1 MHTRLVLVV
10 LACVIAITQAQT
22 IVKVV
27 IDSADHTTLEALVI
41 KAELVDALVVT
52 SLSTLFAPTDTA
64 FTTDLETIPATLKT
78 KLTDDPINANH
89 KALLQDVLKQHVISA
104 AARILAADLPATA
117 ASKVTLSIGNPLTV
131 KNVAPQIKAGDVE
144 ATVSPADINATN
156 GVVHVID
163 KVLFPASCYRTVVGV
178 ANGSTD
184 HTTLVGLL
192 TAADLVATL
201 SNDTVGTG
209 YTVFAPTNAAFAKI
223 DTAITNCL
231 RLSANKDHLV
241 NLLKYHVVGST
252 VVASGL
258 ADGDSITSLDT
269 AADKYKYASTGNTL
283 TPFDGTASKITT
295 TNLLAT
301 NGVVHVIDTVLIPK
315 GLIAK
320 LVCPSVVTV
329 VVESAAHETLE
340 ALVIRA
346 DLATALAATNTQFT
360 VFAPTDTAFTALPAG
375 DLKSKLT
382 ADPIG
387 ANHKALLQDVLKF
400 HVISAATATLQADV
414 VALVSLLPVDRV
426 STAVA
431 VAGRP
436 DAMVGVAGT
445 VDVTVTT
452 FDLTAP
458 NGVVHVIGSV
468 LLPPSCSRTVVG
480 IATTSTD
487 HTTLVALLTAADLVA
502 TLSIDTVDT
511 GYTVFAP
518 TNAAFAK
525 IDAAT
530 VTCLSLPANKD
541 HLVSLL
547 KYHVVGS
554 TVVAGGLTDG
564 MEITSLDTNSTKYK
578 FASSGNTLTSD
589 GTAAKIITTDLLAT
603 NGVVHIIDTVLIPKG
618 FVANLGCGTP
628 APSVSSASSSSS
640 SLAIVALAATVAF
653 AMFT

>member
-1 MHTRLVLVV
+1 V
-10 LACVIAITQAQT
+10 
-22 IVKVV
+22 
-27 IDSADHTTLEALVI
+27 TTT
-41 KAELVDALVVT
+41 KF
-52 SLSTLFAPTDTA
+52 TLFAPTDA
-64 FTTDLETIPATLKT
+64 
-78 KLTDDPINANH
+78 
-89 KALLQDVLKQHVISA
+89 
-104 AARILAADLPATA
+104 
-117 ASKVTLSIGNPLTV
+117 
-131 KNVAPQIKAGDVE
+131 
-144 ATVSPADINATN
+144 
-156 GVVHVID
+156 
-163 KVLFPASCYRTVVGV
+163 
-178 ANGSTD
+178 
-184 HTTLVGLL
+184 
-192 TAADLVATL
+192 
-201 SNDTVGTG
+201 
-209 YTVFAPTNAAFAKI
+209 
-223 DTAITNCL
+223 
-231 RLSANKDHLV
+231 
-241 NLLKYHVVGST
+241 
-252 VVASGL
+252 
-258 ADGDSITSLDT
+258 
-269 AADKYKYASTGNTL
+269 
-283 TPFDGTASKITT
+283 
-295 TNLLAT
+295 
-301 NGVVHVIDTVLIPK
+301 
-315 GLIAK
+315 
-320 LVCPSVVTV
+320 
-329 VVESAAHETLE
+329 
-340 ALVIRA
+340 
-346 DLATALAATNTQFT
+346 
-360 VFAPTDTAFTALPAG
+360 AFTALPAG

-414 VALVSLLPVDRV
+414 VALAAATEFQTMSAGNKLTLKAAAPEIKAGTVDVTVATFDQMAPDNGVVHVIGTVLLPLSCSRTVVGIATGSADHTELVKLLTAADLVTTLSIDVVTTGYTVFAPTNAAFAKIDTAITNCLRLPANKDHLVSLLEYHVVGSTVVASGLADGDTITSLNTAADKYTYASTGKTLTPLDGTASKITAPDLLASNGVVHVIDTVLIPKGLIAKLVCPSVVTVVVNSTDHNTLEALVIRADLATALAV
-426 STAVA
+426 TTTKFTLFAPTDAAFTALPAGDLKSKLTADPIGANHKALLQDVLKFHVISAATATMASGLPATATAVETLSTGNKLTLKA
-431 VAGRP
+431 AAP
-436 DAMVGVAGT
+436 QIKAGT

-458 NGVVHVIGSV
+458 NGVVHIIGTV